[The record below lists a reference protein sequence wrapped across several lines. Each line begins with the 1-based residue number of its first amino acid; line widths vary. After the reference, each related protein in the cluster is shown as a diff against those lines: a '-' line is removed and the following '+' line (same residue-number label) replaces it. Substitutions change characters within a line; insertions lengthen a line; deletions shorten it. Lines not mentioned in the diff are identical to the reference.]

1 MAAFL
6 IRRLGYS
13 VLVLLVASF
22 ITFVGIRE
30 TVNPLAKFAF
40 SRDRA
45 AVARI
50 KKSEGL
56 DKPIVVQYETFLGKF
71 VRGDWGTSSRTNDSV
86 SSMVWPAMWNT
97 LQLIIPG
104 IIISLVLAVALG
116 IYSAVRQYSVG
127 DYLFTSLSFLGIS
140 MPPFWFGLLAIEFLA
155 FKPKQIL
162 GLANTPLDFVG
173 LHTPGQSGVNVDY
186 LQHLILPVLTLTI
199 QNIAEWS
206 RYQRSSMLD
215 VMSLDYVRTATA
227 KGVPRRTVVMK
238 HAFRNALIPVVSV
251 VAIDIGGLFGGLII
265 TEEIFN
271 IQGMGKVFIDALNAG
286 DAQVLVVWVL
296 VTAGFVVLF
305 NLIADVA
312 YGYLDP
318 RVRIS

>member
-1 MAAFL
+1 MQSKARRSVADIALQGGVMSVAEQVDRAKILRRLRLGDAAF
-6 IRRLGYS
+6 RH
-13 VLVLLVASF
+13 
-22 ITFVGIRE
+22 IT
-30 TVNPLAKFAF
+30 
-40 SRDRA
+40 RA
-45 AVARI
+45 AAM
-50 KKSEGL
+50 
-56 DKPIVVQYETFLGKF
+56 VVLAILG
-71 VRGDWGTSSRTNDSV
+71 
-86 SSMVWPAMWNT
+86 
-97 LQLIIPG
+97 G
-104 IIISLVLAVALG
+104 IIISLILAVSLG

-155 FKPKQIL
+155 FKPKQMF

-173 LHTPGQSGVNVDY
+173 LHTPGQTGYNVDY

-227 KGVPRRTVVMK
+227 KGVPRRTVVVK

-251 VAIDIGGLFGGLII
+251 VAIDIGGLFGGLVI
-265 TEEIFN
+265 TEQIFN

-305 NLIADVA
+305 NLIADIA
-312 YGYLDP
+312 YGFLDP
-318 RVRIS
+318 RVRLS